1 MYIHSKNEKILKV
14 LNGLKKW
21 IVPTIMV
28 FSIFLILSYK
38 WYTHPRQI
46 VQNIEAVEFQ
56 LGKNAEQTIMPV
68 RIEID
73 GHLIR
78 SITGAKHFD
87 GSIQLFSDDKR
98 LTDEKSYTQI
108 VFNLSGGGVL
118 VYDETANG
126 VPKLNSYGLIFIDK
140 DFSSVTIAKHVTEN
154 GETNT
159 KSWEATRGMMI
170 AGPAS
175 SREEGLRVS
184 NTLMAD
190 FLKVVTLD

>member
-1 MYIHSKNEKILKV
+1 MYIHSKNEKNLKV

-21 IVPTIMV
+21 IVPTIIV

-46 VQNIEAVEFQ
+46 VQNIEAVEFH
-56 LGKNAEQTIMPV
+56 LGKNADQAIMPV

-73 GHLIR
+73 GYLTR
-78 SITGAKHFD
+78 SITGKKHFN
-87 GSIQLFSDDKR
+87 GTIKLFSGDKQ

-108 VFNLSGGGVL
+108 VFNLSGGGAL

-140 DFSSVTIAKHVTEN
+140 DFSSVAIAKHVTEN

-159 KSWEATRGMMI
+159 KSWETTRGMMI
-170 AGPAS
+170 AGPSS

-184 NTLMAD
+184 NALMAD
-190 FLKVVTLD
+190 FLKGIALD